1 MKHLVVVISGASG
14 VCYGLRLL
22 RAVRAAGIEITLL
35 VSRGGARVLEIE
47 EGLRIDPERPD
58 ARLLLAE
65 PGDGP
70 LAGVRAVAL
79 SDIAATICSGTHPV
93 DAMVVIPCSMGTLGR
108 IVAGVSSN
116 ALERSADV
124 MLKEGRPL
132 VLVPRETPLSRIH
145 LDNLLRAHDAG
156 AAIVPASPGFYH
168 RPTSIDEL
176 IDQLVLKVL
185 DRLRVPNELIRRW
198 KTPGPDP
205 APAPADD
212 EASPGSDPSS
222 A

>member
-1 MKHLVVVISGASG
+1 MKHLVVAISGASG

-22 RAVRAAGIEITLL
+22 AALRAVDIDITLL

-47 EGLRIDPERPD
+47 EGLRVDPEKPD
-58 ARLLLAE
+58 ARVLLRE

-70 LAGVRAVAL
+70 LPGIRTVAL
-79 SDIAATICSGTHPV
+79 SDIAASICSGTHPV
-93 DAMVVIPCSMGTLGR
+93 DGMVVIPCSMGTLGR

-116 ALERSADV
+116 AVERGADV

-145 LDNLLRAHDAG
+145 LENQLRAHDAG

-168 RPTSIDEL
+168 QPQSIDDL
-176 IDQLVLKVL
+176 IDQLVTKVL
-185 DRLRVPNELIRRW
+185 DRLRVPNDLIKRW
-198 KTPGPDP
+198 KTPR
-205 APAPADD
+205 A
-212 EASPGSDPSS
+212 
-222 A
+222 